1 MKKTRGRI
9 KVVRSTIRWCIVVLF
24 SVVFGVTL
32 FAEEINVN
40 NSLQTNSNFVS
51 GSIEKADLFNALVDK
66 ELSIVIATISM
77 IEDKGIV
84 PTTIVQLKTGNYL
97 PSSFNEENL
106 ISNPS
111 KNISFSVVG
120 NVIEIN
126 TNINEN
132 EITIPERDYYLN
144 NTYNNNNNFNIV
156 KKQILNS
163 SNTLQ
168 SNYYINRKSV
178 NILGTKST
186 NSINH
191 TSRYIGNQEP
201 SVYST
206 VSNGNIWFDSNV
218 KEFDVKQRI
227 NNKWS
232 DTTTSNKNLNED
244 GTFIS
249 PKTLQITAVIKNFEN
264 VTVTEETKVIICRTS
279 GATYNQTTNRCE
291 AFTSDACDGN
301 YFDTTTG
308 KCYIKPIDYC
318 ISMGYD
324 GYDSVRDRCSRTNYT
339 NKVSTTK
346 TVNVRNY
353 YWYHRVNRHIEYR
366 TDYLYGW
373 TSNLSTYISG
383 FNSGYA
389 QVSGNTGILR
399 TRCNINDQI
408 WYMCTYY
415 YNMPSVA
422 IEYKGGSTPYGG
434 YHLFSNG
441 GTEGDS

>member
-353 YWYHRVNRHIEYR
+353 YWYSKARGYYSYR
-366 TDYLYGW
+366 DKNFGI
-373 TSNLSTYISG
+373 SGSGGILSTDIRTNSLMYASISG
-383 FNSGYA
+383 STGY
-389 QVSGNTGILR
+389 LR
-399 TRCNINDQI
+399 SSCVGQISRCDRDID
-408 WYMCTYY
+408 MA
-415 YNMPSVA
+415 SVA
-422 IEYKGGSTPYGG
+422 YRYSSSLPLTVGLY
-434 YHLFSNG
+434 LFKE
-441 GTEGDS
+441 TVVDD